1 MVVLVNASVYDRCCS
16 QTVLSWTIFDLG
28 DDSLSLSDF
37 YQRVIRDHDCLLEKH
52 ELKEARVGRSKENL
66 DSVSD
71 LGENSYSCIKLC
83 CGGGGRLSG
92 NGARVNFQM
101 ELT

>member
-16 QTVLSWTIFDLG
+16 QTVLPWTIFDLG

-37 YQRVIRDHDCLLEKH
+37 YERVIRHDHDCQPEGH
-52 ELKEARVGRSKENL
+52 ELKEARVGRSKESL

-71 LGENSYSCIKLC
+71 LGEDSFNYFNCKC
-83 CGGGGRLSG
+83 YK
-92 NGARVNFQM
+92 
-101 ELT
+101 